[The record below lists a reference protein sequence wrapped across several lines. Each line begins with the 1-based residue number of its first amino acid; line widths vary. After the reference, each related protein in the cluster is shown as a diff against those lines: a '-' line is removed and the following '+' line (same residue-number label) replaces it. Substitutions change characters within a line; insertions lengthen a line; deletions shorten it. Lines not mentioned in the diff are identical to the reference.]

1 LLETKKRGFHIIDI
15 HGDWHDSWSFLPFL
29 IRHSDFILL
38 QFGSSD
44 FAADGTLKRSAE
56 MRKLLSFKPKSSKVL
71 SVVRDAKKSNGWKQM
86 VLKAN
91 SGILSGLYVI
101 DNCSAENSA
110 TTKDIID
117 GFKES
122 LVVEFQLNKR
132 K

>member
-1 LLETKKRGFHIIDI
+1 
-15 HGDWHDSWSFLPFL
+15 
-29 IRHSDFILL
+29 
-38 QFGSSD
+38 
-44 FAADGTLKRSAE
+44 

>member
-1 LLETKKRGFHIIDI
+1 
-15 HGDWHDSWSFLPFL
+15 
-29 IRHSDFILL
+29 
-38 QFGSSD
+38 
-44 FAADGTLKRSAE
+44 
-56 MRKLLSFKPKSSKVL
+56 
-71 SVVRDAKKSNGWKQM
+71 M